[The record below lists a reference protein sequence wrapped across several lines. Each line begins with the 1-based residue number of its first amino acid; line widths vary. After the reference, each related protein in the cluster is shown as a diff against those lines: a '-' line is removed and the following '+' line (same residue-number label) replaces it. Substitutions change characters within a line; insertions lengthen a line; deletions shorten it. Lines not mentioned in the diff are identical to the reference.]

1 MFQKYVLEDDD
12 ENYSA
17 QIPEAEFSPN
27 LTVEAE
33 RAEAANKLND
43 KTNNTSNANSPKKTD
58 DMQY

>member
-33 RAEAANKLND
+33 RAEAANKLNA
-43 KTNNTSNANSPKKTD
+43 NSNANSPKKTD